1 MQYREFKKL
10 GIKASAFGVGCM
22 RFPTVEVNGERVVD
36 LENAK
41 NIIRRAID
49 AGVNYVDTAYNY
61 SQKTNELIV
70 GEALKDGYRER
81 VFLATKLPS
90 FFCECPE
97 DMQRFFDEQLQKL
110 GTDYLDFYLVHSLN
124 RASWDKMKSFGVREF
139 LDKLKAEGKIRFA
152 AFSFHDDYDAFEY
165 IIRDYDW
172 DMCQIQYNY
181 MDAVGNAPGERGL
194 RLAESLGI
202 PVVIMEGLLGGKL
215 ASVPQD
221 VQEVFDSYGEERSP
235 AEWAFRWL
243 CNDPAV
249 YTVLSGVTTPEMTD
263 DNIRIF
269 SNVHPGCMT
278 EEEQEIVKAAR
289 ETYAK
294 RIKVNCTNCRYCL
307 PCPMGVEIP
316 RVFSAWNNAYKYDTI
331 SDVEWTYGRLLADN
345 KSAAQCVGCGKCESI
360 CPQHIKIRDM
370 LKSAHEDLTKKA

>member
-10 GIKASAFGVGCM
+10 GIKISAFGVGCM
-22 RFPTVEVNGERVVD
+22 RFPTINVNGENVVD

-49 AGVNYVDTAYNY
+49 SGVNYVDTAYNY
-61 SQKTNELIV
+61 SNKTNENVV
-70 GEALKDGYRER
+70 GEALSDGYREK
-81 VFLATKLPS
+81 VYLATKLPS
-90 FFCECPE
+90 FYCEKPE
-97 DMQRFFDEQLQKL
+97 DLQHFFDEQTAKL
-110 GTDYLDFYLVHSLN
+110 RTDYIDFYLVHSLN
-124 RASWDKMKSFGVREF
+124 RASWDKMKTLGIKEF
-139 LDKLKAEGKIRFA
+139 LDSLKAQGKIKYA

-194 RLAESLGI
+194 RLAEQLGI

-215 ASVPQD
+215 ASVPHD
-221 VQEVFDSYGEERSP
+221 VAEVFDSYTVKRSP

-249 YTVLSGVTTPEMTD
+249 CTVLSGVTTPEMTD

-269 SNVHPGCMT
+269 SDVHAGCMSD
-278 EEEQEIVKAAR
+278 EELEIVARAR

-294 RIKVNCTNCRYCL
+294 RIKVNCTSCRYCL
-307 PCPMGVEIP
+307 PCPAGVEIP
-316 RVFSAWNNAYKYDTI
+316 KVFAAWNNAHRYDTK
-331 SDVEWTYGRLLADN
+331 SDVAWTYGRLIDSKTAAD
-345 KSAAQCVGCGKCESI
+345 ACVKCGKCEQI
-360 CPQHIKIRDM
+360 CPQHIKIREM
-370 LKSAHEDLTKKA
+370 LELAHADLT

>member
-1 MQYREFKKL
+1 MQYREFGKL
-10 GIKASAFGVGCM
+10 GIKVSAFGVGCM
-22 RFPTVEVNGERVVD
+22 RFPTIEVNGERVVD

-41 NIIRRAID
+41 NIIRRAIE

-61 SQKTNELIV
+61 SQRTNEIVV
-70 GEALKDGYRER
+70 GEALKEGYRDR
-81 VFLATKLPS
+81 VYLATKLPS
-90 FFCECPE
+90 FLCEKTE
-97 DMQRFFDEQLQKL
+97 DFQRFFDEQCGKL
-110 GTDYLDFYLVHSLN
+110 STDHIDFYLVHSLN
-124 RASWDKMKSFGVREF
+124 RASWDKVKALGVREF
-139 LDKLKAEGKIRFA
+139 LDRLKAEGKIRYA

-181 MDAVGNAPGERGL
+181 MDTVGNAPGERGL

-215 ASVPQD
+215 ASVPDD
-221 VQEVFDSYGEERSP
+221 VQAVFDSYGEQRSP

-243 CNDPAV
+243 CNDPAIC
-249 YTVLSGVTTPEMTD
+249 TVLSGVTTPEMTD

-269 SNVHPGCMT
+269 SNACVGCMT
-278 EEEQEIVKAAR
+278 DKEQQIIKEAR
-289 ETYAK
+289 EVYSK

-307 PCPMGVEIP
+307 PCPVGVEIP
-316 RVFSAWNNAYKYDTI
+316 RVFAAWNNAYKYDTT

-345 KSAAQCVGCGKCESI
+345 KSAAACVGCGKCESI

-370 LKSAHEDLTKKA
+370 LKEAHADLTK